1 MKVVFDTNIY
11 VSFLLVSSP
20 SPILKL
26 LEFWQQGKLEV
37 FISPEI
43 LQELA
48 RVLSDKKLKR
58 YLNLSQE
65 DKNNYLRLI
74 TQEAL
79 VVKVNCRVDLI
90 EKDPTDNKFLELAK
104 TIKANFII
112 SGDKHLL
119 KLAEF
124 QGTKIVSAREFVEMI
139 EKRDKNR

>member
-90 EKDPTDNKFLELAK
+90 EEDPTDNKFLELAK
-104 TIKANFII
+104 TIKADFII

-124 QGTKIVSAREFVEMI
+124 QGTKIVSAREFVEII
-139 EKRDKNR
+139 EKKDKYG